1 MQNDEGVANNC
12 FNLDC
17 GGFVHTGNDKHFALG
32 GSFFPDSQVGGDLFT
47 VTFGI
52 HRVRVREASMPPISI
67 HIYIDT
73 HTVDHLNKTFF
84 FYITKMHTFSA
95 YSRKNT
101 KHLRKKS
108 T

>member
-1 MQNDEGVANNC
+1 MKIRDIYCYVLLIYMYMQNDEGVANNC

-52 HRVRVREASMPPISI
+52 HRVR
-67 HIYIDT
+67 T
-73 HTVDHLNKTFF
+73 
-84 FYITKMHTFSA
+84 
-95 YSRKNT
+95 
-101 KHLRKKS
+101 
-108 T
+108 

>member
-52 HRVRVREASMPPISI
+52 HRVR
-67 HIYIDT
+67 T
-73 HTVDHLNKTFF
+73 
-84 FYITKMHTFSA
+84 
-95 YSRKNT
+95 
-101 KHLRKKS
+101 
-108 T
+108 